1 MTVKQAYDD
10 FIVFKRSYCDDS
22 TVKYYSQNLGFFFDF
37 LRHDYKLD
45 IDSISLD
52 QLDRKV
58 MQHYVSYLRSRQKYM
73 VHPFKVADQKKGNL
87 KNSTIRIYL
96 RAVRV
101 FLNYA
106 VDELDSSLSVS
117 RKVKL
122 PKDDTAIQI
131 PLYTHE
137 VNQIDDLFSQSTEL
151 GLRNLCIIH
160 LMLDAGFRAEEV
172 VSFKVKDI
180 SFDKGILSVIDS
192 KNHKS
197 RVVPLGWQLRMYLQA
212 YLDFRSP
219 VSDDEFLILKMGSR
233 YGIGYNV
240 IKQLFYRIRSRTGI
254 ARLHPHLLRHTFAV
268 SYLIGGGNLEFLRD
282 MLGHSDY
289 AVTRHYVRVANQ
301 YRMMG
306 ADIYKIDPVFYVSQ
320 K

>member
-10 FIVFKRSYCDDS
+10 FIVFKESYCDES
-22 TVKYYSQNLGFFFDF
+22 TVKYYRKNLGFFFDF
-37 LRHDYKLD
+37 LRQYYYAD
-45 IDSISLD
+45 IDEIELSR
-52 QLDRKV
+52 LDRKI
-58 MQHYVSYLRSRQKYM
+58 MQQYVSYLRSRQKFM
-73 VHPFKVADQKKGNL
+73 THPFKVSDQKKGNL

-106 VDELDSSLSVS
+106 VEELDSDLSIS

-131 PLYTHE
+131 PLFVHE
-137 VNQIDDLFSQSTEL
+137 VEQIDALFNQNTEL

-172 VSFKVKDI
+172 VSVKVRDI
-180 SFDKGILSVIDS
+180 LFDKGLLSIVDS

-197 RVVPLGWQLRMYLQA
+197 RVVPLCWQLRIYIQGYLEFRDSVS
-212 YLDFRSP
+212 LD
-219 VSDDEFLILKMGSR
+219 DFLILKSGSR
-233 YGIGYNV
+233 SAIGYNT
-240 IKQLFYRIRSRTGI
+240 IKQLFYRIRNKTELE
-254 ARLHPHLLRHTFAV
+254 RLHPHLLRHTFAV

-282 MLGHSDY
+282 LLGHSDY
-289 AVTRHYVRVANQ
+289 AVTRHYVRLANQ

-306 ADIYKIDPVFYVSQ
+306 ADIYRIDPVFYIAR
-320 K
+320 